1 MPKSSPLMEVVC
13 PCCEAKLKI
22 DPVTTS
28 VITYEEK
35 RKPAPVEDF
44 QAAIKNLKGEAAK
57 RDAAFERSVAANRN
71 QQEVLG
77 KKFDELLKK
86 AKTDPTSGPPKKPF
100 DFD

>member
-1 MPKSSPLMEVVC
+1 MPKSPPLMEVIC

-22 DPVTTS
+22 DRVTEA

-35 RKPAPVEDF
+35 KKPPTVEDF
-44 QAAIKNLKGEAAK
+44 QAAVKNLKGEAAK
-57 RDAAFERSVAANRN
+57 RDAAFERSFAANKN

-86 AKTDPTSGPPKKPF
+86 AKTDPSSGPPKKPF